1 MDFAIR
7 NKVALV
13 TGASSG
19 LGKACA
25 LALADE
31 GVRLAVAARRPA
43 ALEAV
48 AAEASA
54 RGAADARAFTVDLSD
69 AASIERLV
77 ADVRAVFGQVDILV
91 ANGGGPKRGTFTEVT
106 IDDWDVAYKSI
117 LRSMLRLIELVVPG
131 MRAQHWGRI
140 VALTSSSVKQ
150 PIATLV
156 LSNAFRTGLVSAL
169 KTLSSEVAKDGI
181 TVNAIA
187 TGRIETDRLRA
198 LYGNDAA
205 TLEAAGKQ
213 VPIGYVAQ
221 PDEFAPLI
229 AFLCGEPA
237 RYITGQ
243 TISVDGGLVNCLFG

>member
-198 LYGNDAA
+198 LYGNDTA